1 MIKELSIDD
10 VLKLDKIQKI
20 SKIGSVFYI
29 PANSTEV
36 FSITKGNGIFQE
48 IMTDNIFD
56 KDIFISIDD
65 IRSLIKQVK
74 NKDFSNLHYNDLY
87 YEYHNLFT
95 NIHFTI
101 NQYINTDQLYH
112 EDNFEKSNQFQ
123 ELYKM
128 KADDGSMVLTF
139 NDNYIILSKSL
150 LPATKSN
157 SISLNIFHFMNNK
170 KLFRFFIYK
179 TSSDILI
186 ENFVTL

>member
-48 IMTDNIFD
+48 IMSDNIFD

-74 NKDFSNLHYNDLY
+74 NKDFSNLQYNDLY

-101 NQYINTDQLYH
+101 NHYINTDQLYH

-139 NDNYIILSKSL
+139 NNNYIILSKSL